1 MRKINFIVS
10 FVVTGGRWSY
20 APRKTMERKVR
31 LPKECPSCGGV
42 LKVHTMHCTECATKI
57 EGDYRLPALM
67 QLSEEDQRFI
77 CDFVRCSG
85 SIKEMAARMEL
96 SYPTVRN
103 RLDDVIATLTAI
115 ESEQR

>member
-1 MRKINFIVS
+1 MNQSKKR
-10 FVVTGGRWSY
+10 
-20 APRKTMERKVR
+20 M
-31 LPKECPSCGGV
+31 PKNCPACGSV
-42 LKVHTMHCTECATKI
+42 LRVHSMHCAGCNTKI

-115 ESEQR
+115 ESERR

>member
-1 MRKINFIVS
+1 
-10 FVVTGGRWSY
+10 
-20 APRKTMERKVR
+20 
-31 LPKECPSCGGV
+31 
-42 LKVHTMHCTECATKI
+42 
-57 EGDYRLPALM
+57 M